1 MEDLLRNCVKLY
13 VELIDLHLLSYEKS
27 FLLEKVDTS
36 ERQLV
41 EKLIKGTIKV
51 NALLKTGK
59 SFPLLI
65 PTRVLF

>member
-1 MEDLLRNCVKLY
+1 MEDLLRNCVKLC

-27 FLLEKVDTS
+27 FLLEKIDTS